1 MTHNTKDYVVIL
13 FVFLFGFIIALAGSH
28 SSVNYNAIPL
38 LLICLFVSFV
48 FHWIAFIPSYLLRTE
63 KYYDISGTAS
73 YLLLLFTSSYYT
85 VQITDKTLHTRSV
98 FIMFLVAIWALRLGI
113 FLFLRVIRAGH
124 DQRFKKVK
132 EQFSPFLVWWSMSA
146 LWVFLT
152 TANALTAIINN
163 YDSYDDLY
171 FYSGTFIWIV
181 GFSFEVIAD
190 EQKRRFRSLQ
200 ENKNHFISSGLWSI
214 SRHPNYFGEILLWIG
229 MAIIAFPTLKGWQY
243 FTLISPL
250 FIYLL
255 LTKISGVNLLEDIA
269 DKKWGQD
276 EKYQKYKV
284 NTPVLV
290 PFLK

>member
-1 MTHNTKDYVVIL
+1 MTHNTKDYFVIL
-13 FVFLFGFIIALAGSH
+13 LVFLFGLIIALAGSH
-28 SSVNYNAIPL
+28 NSVSYNAVPL
-38 LLICLFVSFV
+38 LIVCLMVSFV
-48 FHWIAFIPSYLLRTE
+48 FHWIAFIPSYMLRTE
-63 KYYDISGTAS
+63 KYYDISGTVS
-73 YLLLLFTSSYYT
+73 YLLLLFTSSYLT
-85 VQITDKTLHTRSV
+85 VQFTDKTLHTRSI

-163 YDSYDDLY
+163 SDSYDDLY
-171 FYSGTFIWIV
+171 FYSGIFIWIV

-229 MAIIAFPTLKGWQY
+229 MAVVAFPTLKGWQY

-255 LTKISGVNLLEDIA
+255 LTRISGVNLLEDIA

-276 EKYQKYKV
+276 EKYQKYKM

-290 PFLK
+290 PFL

>member
-1 MTHNTKDYVVIL
+1 MTHNTKDYFVIL
-13 FVFLFGFIIALAGSH
+13 LVFLFGLIIALAGSH
-28 SSVNYNAIPL
+28 NSVSYNAMPL
-38 LLICLFVSFV
+38 LIICLMVSFV
-48 FHWIAFIPSYLLRTE
+48 FHWIAFIPSYMLRTE
-63 KYYDISGTAS
+63 KYYDISGTVS
-73 YLLLLFTSSYYT
+73 YLLLLFTSSYLT
-85 VQITDKTLHTRSV
+85 VQLTDKTLHTRSI

-132 EQFSPFLVWWSMSA
+132 EQFSPFLVWWTMSA

-163 YDSYDDLY
+163 SDSYDDLY
-171 FYSGTFIWIV
+171 FYSGIFIWIV

-229 MAIIAFPTLKGWQY
+229 MAIVAFPTLKGWQY

-255 LTKISGVNLLEDIA
+255 LTRISGVNLLEDIA

-276 EKYQKYKV
+276 EKYQKYKM

-290 PFLK
+290 PFL